1 MRPRSSTLGRVRVRL
16 RRLFYGHRPAAVA
29 FQAGLLAIDIAA
41 ISYFI
46 ATSFVEDATWLR
58 VVDLLLGVLLA
69 LEFLGRMLAHRHPMA
84 YLDNGAALV
93 DLVVIG
99 SLFVSALGGNLGFLR
114 VLRTVRLVRSY
125 NVLGQLKRRFPL
137 VRRNLEVIH
146 AALDLAVF
154 VFMIASVVYVSQR
167 GVNPKIADFID
178 ALYFTVATLSTTGF
192 GDVTLMGSTS
202 GEVLSILMM
211 LVGITLFLRLAQ
223 AVFRPGG
230 KVLYPCPQCGLQR
243 HEPDAVHCKA
253 CGHVLNIPNDND

>member
-1 MRPRSSTLGRVRVRL
+1 MQTRSSTLGRLRVQL

-29 FQAGLLAIDIAA
+29 FQAGLLAIDLAA
-41 ISYFI
+41 IAYFV
-46 ATSFVEDATWLR
+46 ATTFVADATWLR
-58 VVDLLLGVLLA
+58 VVDLLLGILLG

-93 DLVVIG
+93 DLVVIA
-99 SLFVSALGGNLGFLR
+99 SLFVSALGINLGFLR
-114 VLRTVRLVRSY
+114 ILRTVRLLKSY
-125 NVLGQLKRRFPL
+125 NVLGQLKRRFAV
-137 VRRNLEVIH
+137 VRRNEEVIH

-154 VFMIASVVYVSQR
+154 VFMISALVYVSQR
-167 GVNPKIADFID
+167 AINPKIEDYID
-178 ALYFTVATLSTTGF
+178 ALYFTMATLSTTGF

-230 KVLYPCPQCGLQR
+230 KVLFPCPQCGLQR
-243 HEPDAVHCKA
+243 HELDAVHCKA
-253 CGHVLNIPNDND
+253 CGHVLNIPNDNE